1 MPRTDNHIL
10 LLFSNTQVEQLLERV
25 LTLSGFVTTNASDKE
40 GVEKLVRAFTPDL
53 ILIGEKVGARSGV
66 DMVIEL
72 QHSMP
77 VTPIIMFVE
86 RDGAEIMRKAV
97 RAGVVDC
104 LSLPIR
110 SEEFIKIVE
119 YHLERARVQR
129 EYLLLET
136 RRATTSLQRRLDE
149 LETLTQLG
157 QSIIS
162 SLELDKIFID
172 VVKAAVSLT
181 GAEEG
186 SLMLVDEESDE
197 LYMRAALNFNDHFVH
212 TFRLKVSDSLAGL
225 VMRRGEPV
233 LLDERSPQKISTAYL
248 VKNLIYVP
256 LRLTE
261 RIIGVLGVDNR
272 TTRPPFKDHD
282 RKLLEALA
290 EYTAIAIHN
299 AGLYANTINQRNQ
312 LETTLTH
319 IQDGVVLVDKDRR
332 LMLVNQVAEHLFD
345 LNNDCLGKSFD
356 EVFSHHKELG
366 KLFERDAIDYPG
378 WVEMVNARDE
388 VFSAHLADIPDVGQV
403 ITLHD
408 ITPLKKL
415 DRIKSDF
422 VSTVS
427 HDLRSP
433 LTAIL
438 GYVDLLERAG
448 PLNDMQRDFVR
459 RVKVSAH
466 NITGLVDDLLDL
478 GRIEAGLDMHKDKV
492 ALNTLV
498 QESLEIFKGVAADKN
513 QKVEMELADPPPV
526 ILATELQIRQMIDNL
541 LENAFKYTPDGGV
554 VKLSTETADGQ
565 AILKVSDSGMGI
577 PANDLPHVFEKFYRA
592 SNVTGDMI
600 GTGLGLSIV
609 RSVAELHN
617 GRVWAESPQGK
628 GTTFFVVLPLC
639 TSA

>member
-1 MPRTDNHIL
+1 MSRIDNHIL
-10 LLFSNTQVEQLLERV
+10 LLFSNPQVEQLLERV
-25 LTLSGFVTTNASDKE
+25 LTLSGFVTTNATDKE
-40 GVEKLVRAFTPDL
+40 GVDKLVRAFTPDM
-53 ILIGEKVGARSGV
+53 IIIGEKMGERSGV
-66 DMVIEL
+66 DMAMDL
-72 QHSMP
+72 QRSMP

-86 RDGAEIMRKAV
+86 KDSADTLRKAM
-97 RAGVVDC
+97 RAGVMDC

-110 SEEFIKIVE
+110 SEEFIKVVD
-119 YHLERARVQR
+119 YHLERARVRR
-129 EYLLLET
+129 EFLMLET

-186 SLMLVDEESDE
+186 SLMLVDEENGE
-197 LYMRAALNFNDHFVH
+197 LYMRAALNFNDHFVR

-225 VMRRGEPV
+225 VVRRGEPI
-233 LLDERSPQKISTAYL
+233 LLDERSPKKISTAYL
-248 VKNLIYVP
+248 VKSLVYVP
-256 LRLTE
+256 LQLADH
-261 RIIGVLGVDNR
+261 IIGVLGVDNR

-319 IQDGVVLVDKDRR
+319 IQDGVVVVDKNRQV
-332 LMLVNQVAEHLFD
+332 MLVNHVAEHLF
-345 LNNDCLGKSFD
+345 NITSDCLGKPFN
-356 EVFSHHKELG
+356 EVFSSFKELD
-366 KLFERDAIDYPG
+366 KLFDHTAVDYPG
-378 WVEMVNARDE
+378 WVEMVNNKDE
-388 VFSAHLADIPDVGQV
+388 VFSAHLAEIPDVGHV
-403 ITLHD
+403 ITVHD

-448 PLNDMQRDFVR
+448 PLNDMQRDFVK
-459 RVKVSAH
+459 RVKVSVH

-478 GRIEAGLDMHKDKV
+478 GRIEAGLDMRKDKV
-492 ALNTLV
+492 PLNSLV
-498 QESLEIFKGVAADKN
+498 QESLDTFKGAVAEKR
-513 QKVEMELADPPPV
+513 QKVELELAEPGPLIV
-526 ILATELQIRQMIDNL
+526 ATPLQIRQMIDNL
-541 LENAFKYTPDGGV
+541 LENAFKYTPEDGV
-554 VKLSTETADGQ
+554 VKLSTEMSDGQ
-565 AILKVSDSGMGI
+565 AILKVSDSGIGI
-577 PANDLPHVFEKFYRA
+577 PAGDLSHVFEKFYRA
-592 SNVTGDMI
+592 SNVTGEMI

-617 GRVWAESPQGK
+617 GRVWAESPPGK
-628 GTTFFVVLPLC
+628 GATFYVVLPLS
-639 TSA
+639 TTT